1 MTQTPGAQ
9 PQASSS
15 NQAKPHGSVD
25 VSAANKK
32 GLSSGRVTLFSSIII
47 GISVVAPA
55 YSLSGA
61 LGPVAAE
68 AGTYMPAMFL
78 VGFIPMLLV
87 AIGYR
92 ELNAAL
98 PDAGTTFTWTTKA
111 FGPYVGWMG
120 GWALLVATIL
130 VLSNLAGI
138 AVDFFYLFLSQAFN
152 SPALADLASNNLIN
166 IATFLAFMAFGCYIT
181 YRGLDATQKL
191 QTILT
196 IFQLLVLALFS
207 AVALYKAANGSGF
220 ANLTFS
226 LSWFNPFGIDS
237 FSTLAASMSLVFF
250 LYWGWDA
257 VLTMNEET
265 EGEHTTSGTA
275 AISTI
280 VTIVLLYLFLS
291 VGTLSFAGT
300 GQEGLGLGNPDNQ
313 ENIFAALS
321 GPVLGSLGILMSIAV
336 MVAALASLQSTAVS
350 PARTLLAM
358 GYYKA
363 LGPQFARL
371 SPKYQAPSYATVA
384 SCLIA
389 SIFYVAMRFISTS
402 VLWDTISAL
411 SLMVCLYYGLTAFAC
426 VWYFRKTSLKSGAR
440 NLLNQFLLP
449 LLGGLILVVFFA
461 QTFFDS
467 MDPAYGSGSEI
478 GGVGLVFILSLVL
491 LLLGIVLMI
500 YQRIKRPPFFT
511 GQVSLGAGELLD
523 LPQ

>member
-1 MTQTPGAQ
+1 MTQPPATPGAH
-9 PQASSS
+9 
-15 NQAKPHGSVD
+15 PHGSVD

-32 GLSSGRVTLFSSIII
+32 GLSSGNVTLFSSIII

-68 AGTYMPAMFL
+68 AGIYMPAMFL
-78 VGFIPMLLV
+78 IGFIPMLLV

-92 ELNAAL
+92 ELNAAM

-120 GWALLVATIL
+120 VWALLVATIL

-138 AVDFFYLFLSQAFN
+138 AVDFFYLFLSQALG
-152 SPALADLASNNLIN
+152 SPDIADLAANNLVN

-191 QTILT
+191 QTVLI
-196 IFQLLVLALFS
+196 IFQLIVLALFS
-207 AVALYKAANGSGF
+207 AVALYKASTGTGF

-226 LSWFNPFGIDS
+226 LEWFNPFGIDS

-265 EGEHTTSGTA
+265 EGKHTTSGTA
-275 AISTI
+275 AVGTILTI
-280 VTIVLLYLFLS
+280 VVLYLFLS

-300 GQEGLGLGNPDNQ
+300 SEDGLGLGNPDNQ

-358 GYYKA
+358 GYYRA
-363 LGPQFARL
+363 LGPKFARL
-371 SPKYQAPSYATVA
+371 SPKYQAPSYATIA

-389 SIFYVAMRFISTS
+389 SVFYVAMRFISTS
-402 VLWDTISAL
+402 VLWDTIAAL
-411 SLMVCLYYGLTAFAC
+411 SLMVCLYYGVTAFAC

-440 NLLNQFLLP
+440 NLFNQFILP
-449 LLGGLILVVFFA
+449 LIGGIILVVFFA
-461 QTFFDS
+461 QTFVDS

-478 GGVGLVFILSLVL
+478 GGIGLVFILSLVL
-491 LLLGIVLMI
+491 LALGVAVML
-500 YQRIKRPPFFT
+500 YQRFKRPDFFV
-511 GQVSLGAGELLD
+511 GRVPMDIEHMLD
-523 LPQ
+523 LPE

>member
-1 MTQTPGAQ
+1 MTQTPTPGAS
-9 PQASSS
+9 AS
-15 NQAKPHGSVD
+15 
-25 VSAANKK
+25 K

-78 VGFIPMLLV
+78 IGFIPMLLV

-92 ELNAAL
+92 ELNAAM

-138 AVDFFYLFLSQAFN
+138 AVDFFYLFLSQALGN
-152 SPALADLASNNLIN
+152 PAIADLASNNLIN

-181 YRGLDATQKL
+181 YRGLDATQKIR
-191 QTILT
+191 TVFI
-196 IFQLLVLALFS
+196 IFQLVVLALF
-207 AVALYKAANGSGF
+207 ATVATYKAATGTGF
-220 ANLTFS
+220 ANLSFS
-226 LSWFNPFGIDS
+226 LNWFNPFGIDS

-265 EGEHTTSGTA
+265 EGKHTTSGTA
-275 AISTI
+275 AVGTILTI
-280 VTIVLLYLFLS
+280 VVLYLFLS

-300 GQEGLGLGNPDNQ
+300 SEDGLGLGNPDNQ

-358 GYYKA
+358 GYYRA
-363 LGPQFARL
+363 LGPKFARL
-371 SPKYQAPSYATVA
+371 SPKYQAPSYATIA

-389 SIFYVAMRFISTS
+389 SVFYVAMRFISTS
-402 VLWDTISAL
+402 VLWDTIAAL
-411 SLMVCLYYGLTAFAC
+411 SLMVCLYYGVTAFAC

-440 NLLNQFLLP
+440 NLFNQFILP
-449 LLGGLILVVFFA
+449 LIGGIILVVFFA
-461 QTFFDS
+461 QTFVDS

-478 GGVGLVFILSLVL
+478 GGIGLVFILSLVL
-491 LLLGIVLMI
+491 LALGVAVMF
-500 YQRIKRPPFFT
+500 YQRFKRPDFF
-511 GQVSLGAGELLD
+511 AGRVPMDVEHMLD
-523 LPQ
+523 LPE

>member
-1 MTQTPGAQ
+1 MTQTPTPGAS
-9 PQASSS
+9 AS
-15 NQAKPHGSVD
+15 
-25 VSAANKK
+25 K

-78 VGFIPMLLV
+78 IGFIPMLLV

-92 ELNAAL
+92 ELNAAM

-138 AVDFFYLFLSQAFN
+138 AVDFFYLFLSQALGN
-152 SPALADLASNNLIN
+152 PAIADLASNNLIN

-181 YRGLDATQKL
+181 YRGLDATQKI
-191 QTILT
+191 QTVFI
-196 IFQLLVLALFS
+196 IFQLVVLALFA
-207 AVALYKAANGSGF
+207 AVATYKAATGTGF
-220 ANLTFS
+220 ANLSFS
-226 LSWFNPFGIDS
+226 LNWFNPFGIDS

-265 EGEHTTSGTA
+265 EGKHTTSGTA
-275 AISTI
+275 AVGTILTI
-280 VTIVLLYLFLS
+280 VVLYLFLS
-291 VGTLSFAGT
+291 VGTLAFAGT
-300 GQEGLGLGNPDNQ
+300 GETGLGLGNPDNQ

-363 LGPQFARL
+363 LGPKFAQL
-371 SPKYQAPSYATVA
+371 SPKYKAPSYATIV

-389 SIFYVAMRFISTS
+389 SVFYVAMRFISES
-402 VLWDTISAL
+402 VLWDTIAAL
-411 SLMVCLYYGLTAFAC
+411 SLMVCLYYGITAFAC
-426 VWYFRKTSLKSGAR
+426 VWYFRKTSLKGGVTKA
-440 NLLNQFLLP
+440 LNQFIFP
-449 LLGGLILVVFFA
+449 LLGGLILVVFFL

-467 MDPAYGSGSEI
+467 MDPAYGSGSEL

-491 LLLGIVLMI
+491 LLLGLICMI
-500 YQRIKRPPFFT
+500 YQRVRRPDFFAKK
-511 GQVSLGAGELLD
+511 VPMDVEHMLD
-523 LPQ
+523 LPE

>member
-1 MTQTPGAQ
+1 
-9 PQASSS
+9 
-15 NQAKPHGSVD
+15 
-25 VSAANKK
+25 
-32 GLSSGRVTLFSSIII
+32 
-47 GISVVAPA
+47 
-55 YSLSGA
+55 
-61 LGPVAAE
+61 
-68 AGTYMPAMFL
+68 MPAMFL
-78 VGFIPMLLV
+78 IGFIPMLLV

-92 ELNAAL
+92 ELNAAM

-138 AVDFFYLFLSQAFN
+138 AVDFFYLFLSQALGN
-152 SPALADLASNNLIN
+152 PDIADLAANNLVN

-191 QTILT
+191 QTVLI
-196 IFQLLVLALFS
+196 IFQLIVLALFS
-207 AVALYKAANGSGF
+207 AVALYKAATGTGF
-220 ANLTFS
+220 ANLSFS
-226 LSWFNPFGIDS
+226 LEWFNPFGIES

-265 EGEHTTSGTA
+265 EGKHTTSGTA
-275 AISTI
+275 AVGTILTI
-280 VTIVLLYLFLS
+280 VVLYLFLS

-300 GQEGLGLGNPDNQ
+300 SEDGLGLGNPDNQ

-358 GYYKA
+358 GYYRA
-363 LGPQFARL
+363 LGPKFARL
-371 SPKYQAPSYATVA
+371 SPKYQAPSYATIA
-384 SCLIA
+384 SCLVA
-389 SIFYVAMRFISTS
+389 SVFYVAMRFISTS
-402 VLWDTISAL
+402 VLWDTIAAL
-411 SLMVCLYYGLTAFAC
+411 SLMVCLYYGVTAFAC

-440 NLLNQFLLP
+440 NLFNQFILP
-449 LLGGLILVVFFA
+449 LIGGIILVVFFA
-461 QTFFDS
+461 QTFVDS

-478 GGVGLVFILSLVL
+478 GGIGLVFILSLVL
-491 LLLGIVLMI
+491 LALGFGVMF
-500 YQRIKRPPFFT
+500 YQRFKRPDFF
-511 GQVSLGAGELLD
+511 AGRVPMDVEHMLD
-523 LPQ
+523 LPE

>member
-1 MTQTPGAQ
+1 MNRRSSQVSQT
-9 PQASSS
+9 SS
-15 NQAKPHGSVD
+15 NPHGAVN

-32 GLSSGRVTLFSSIII
+32 GLSSGNVTLFSSIII

-68 AGTYMPAMFL
+68 AGIYMPAMFL
-78 VGFIPMLLV
+78 IGFIPMLLV

-92 ELNAAL
+92 ELNAAM

-138 AVDFFYLFLSQAFN
+138 AVDFFYLFLSQALN
-152 SPALADLASNNLIN
+152 NPDIADLASNNLIN
-166 IATFLAFMAFGCYIT
+166 IGTFIAFMAFGCYIT

-191 QTILT
+191 QTVLI
-196 IFQLLVLALFS
+196 IFQLIVLALFS
-207 AVALYKAANGSGF
+207 AVALYKAATGTGF

-226 LSWFNPFGIDS
+226 LEWFNPFGIDS

-265 EGEHTTSGTA
+265 EGKHTTSGTA
-275 AISTI
+275 AVGTILTI
-280 VTIVLLYLFLS
+280 VVLYLFLS

-300 GQEGLGLGNPDNQ
+300 SEDGLGLGNPDNQ

-363 LGPQFARL
+363 LGPKFARL
-371 SPKYQAPSYATVA
+371 SPKYQAPSYATIA

-389 SIFYVAMRFISTS
+389 TVFYVAMRFISTS
-402 VLWDTISAL
+402 VLWDTIAAL
-411 SLMVCLYYGLTAFAC
+411 SLMVCLYYGVTAFAC
-426 VWYFRKTSLKSGAR
+426 VWYFRKTSLTSGAR
-440 NLLNQFLLP
+440 NLINQFLLP
-449 LLGGLILVVFFA
+449 LIGGLILVVFFA

-478 GGVGLVFILSLVL
+478 GGIGLVFILSLVL
-491 LLLGIVLMI
+491 LALGVAVML
-500 YQRIKRPPFFT
+500 YQRFKRPDFF
-511 GQVSLGAGELLD
+511 AGRVPMDVEHMLD
-523 LPQ
+523 LPE